1 MNPPSTTTPASRS
14 IISPPNGSRRRS
26 TPSCAPPPPTSNGPG
41 CPISSCR
48 PPRPPRL
55 PPFCSTA
62 PAGISAAPAPTG
74 SETPHEPGD
83 ANRGRE
89 LAASL
94 GCFACHTLDNSRNES
109 KAPTLA
115 QLTTSTWDRG
125 CLAASPTPR
134 ENTPNFSF
142 TDHQRSALQAF
153 ARDGFPATL
162 ERDPPAEFAER
173 AYLTLQC
180 QACHPRDLETDRLTQ
195 LSALTPAQTNPYDDE
210 DSSTGGSVHLGRPLL
225 TYAGEKLYAGWMQRF
240 LDGTLPYKPRPELQG
255 RMPAFPPFAA
265 GLATGLAH
273 QHGYPAQ
280 SAPLAAANPQLAEIG
295 RRLTLVDGGFSCIA
309 CHNVGSQ
316 RALAGKDTAT
326 VDFTCIAERLRSS
339 YYWRYVRDPVRL
351 VPSTMM
357 PRFIGDDGT
366 TPIKS
371 FYEGDPQR
379 QFDAIWHYLDSLRP
393 PPTR

>member
-1 MNPPSTTTPASRS
+1 M
-14 IISPPNGSRRRS
+14 
-26 TPSCAPPPPTSNGPG
+26 
-41 CPISSCR
+41 
-48 PPRPPRL
+48 
-55 PPFCSTA
+55 
-62 PAGISAAPAPTG
+62 
-74 SETPHEPGD
+74 
-83 ANRGRE
+83 
-89 LAASL
+89 
-94 GCFACHTLDNSRNES
+94 
-109 KAPTLA
+109 
-115 QLTTSTWDRG
+115 
-125 CLAASPTPR
+125 
-134 ENTPNFSF
+134 
-142 TDHQRSALQAF
+142 
-153 ARDGFPATL
+153 
-162 ERDPPAEFAER
+162 
-173 AYLTLQC
+173 
-180 QACHPRDLETDRLTQ
+180 
-195 LSALTPAQTNPYDDE
+195 SALTPAQTNPYDDE

-280 SAPLAAANPQLAEIG
+280 SAPPAAANPQLAEIG

-309 CHNVGSQ
+309 CHNVGTQ

-326 VDFTCIAERLRSS
+326 VDFTCIAERLRPS

-393 PPTR
+393 APTH